1 MKNDTQ
7 PAFNCSKSIT
17 ETPVKCVKS
26 VPNFSFYITMSYKQ
40 IKQNTYNSAPTAI
53 FCVDGGKS
61 KSYTRITKVKK
72 IKKY

>member
-1 MKNDTQ
+1 
-7 PAFNCSKSIT
+7 
-17 ETPVKCVKS
+17 
-26 VPNFSFYITMSYKQ
+26 MSYKQ